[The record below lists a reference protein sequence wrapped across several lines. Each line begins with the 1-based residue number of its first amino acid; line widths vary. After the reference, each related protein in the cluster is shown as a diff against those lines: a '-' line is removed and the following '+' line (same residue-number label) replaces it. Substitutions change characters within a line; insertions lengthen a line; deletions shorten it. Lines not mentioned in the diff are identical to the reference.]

1 MTRFLGVYLCTLWC
15 LTAFQSARVRDA
27 SAAMQRGEFAAAERM
42 LRTEATEHPEDA
54 WTLSLLACSL
64 DQLKRSG
71 EAYDL
76 HRRAVKI
83 APHSPDILNNYGTH
97 LWLVED
103 YPKAEEVYSE
113 ALLAAPTYFKVLY
126 NLGTIASYAGH
137 YDRAREVLRSALSQ
151 QPKNVDILYRLASV
165 DEAARH
171 WEDAAMLLAQAAKL
185 DPKRADVQ
193 KLLAVTASELG
204 ALPDAAAAWDSYLA
218 LQPGDEIARR
228 ERAYISV
235 KMGKLEEGIAGLE
248 QCLALHPEDKVAHFE
263 LGQAQR
269 SVDTAIAIQHFDKA
283 LALDA
288 NYGAARAA
296 RGSIHYQ
303 NGNFEAALK
312 DLELAPT
319 DAATLDRLGQTYQS
333 LDRTVEAV
341 RVLQQAAQLAPA
353 DSKIVLHYGR
363 ALADAGQ
370 LEESRK
376 VIERFRQLGPEKK
389 VVVPEGLM
397 NYLSLTPEARRADY
411 SARLAAHLKAHP
423 DDAAAQ
429 IAWLKLLIEDRDLN
443 AIATAVK
450 RILALKPGAAVLAAT
465 GHLLLESGYAAAARE
480 MLQQSGVFSLDL
492 ALATFR
498 TGGPGLEILNKVPE
512 AARGSDYHLAR
523 GRMLEAAA
531 QPAAAATE
539 RQEALRILTQ
549 SAAAQPGRREIL
561 LMQATTLELLHRTA
575 DALTLLEGIAARW
588 PEWPQTW
595 AAKGVVLAMHD
606 RYSEARPA
614 LEAAFA
620 LGLQNPMARFYLARA
635 SGQQPNTDE
644 SSFAAQFFDGGLL
657 KP

>member
-1 MTRFLGVYLCTLWC
+1 MARLIGVCFCTLGC
-15 LTAFQSARVRDA
+15 LAAFQNTRVRDA

-42 LRTEATEHPEDA
+42 LRTEAAEHPEDA
-54 WTLSLLACSL
+54 WTLSLLASSL

-71 EAYDL
+71 EADDL

-83 APHSPDILNNYGTH
+83 APHSPTILNNYGTH

-103 YPKAEEVYSE
+103 YAKAEEVYSE
-113 ALLAAPTYFKVLY
+113 ALREAPTYFNVLY
-126 NLGTIASYAGH
+126 NLGTVASYAGH

-151 QPKNVDILYRLASV
+151 QPKNVDVLYRLASV
-165 DEAARH
+165 EEAARH

-185 DPKRADVQ
+185 DPNRADVQ

-204 ALPDAAAAWDSYLA
+204 ALPEALAAWDRYIA
-218 LQPGDEIARR
+218 LYPGEEIARR
-228 ERAYISV
+228 ERAYTLV
-235 KMGKLEEGIAGLE
+235 KMGKLEQGITA
-248 QCLALHPEDKVAHFE
+248 LAQYLTQYPDDKVAHFE
-263 LGQAQR
+263 MGQAQR
-269 SVDTAIAIQHFDKA
+269 TVDAAIAIQHFDKA
-283 LALDA
+283 LSLDP

-303 NGNFEAALK
+303 NGDFEAALK
-312 DLELAPT
+312 DLELAPK

-333 LDRTVEAV
+333 LDRTADAV
-341 RVLQQAAQLAPA
+341 RVLQQAAQLAPD

-370 LEESRK
+370 VDESRK
-376 VIERFRQLGPEKK
+376 MMERFRQLGPEKK
-389 VVVPEGLM
+389 AVIPEGLV

-411 SARLAAHLKAHP
+411 RARLESHLKAHP

-429 IAWLKLLIEDRDLN
+429 VAWLNLLMEDRDIN
-443 AIATAVK
+443 AIPAAVK
-450 RILALKPGAAVLAAT
+450 RILALKPDASMLVST
-465 GHLLLESGYAAAARE
+465 GHVLLESGYFAAARE
-480 MLQQSGVFSLDL
+480 MLQRSGIFSLDL
-492 ALATFR
+492 AVATFR
-498 TGGPGLEILNKVPE
+498 TGGPGLEILDKVPE

-531 QPAAAATE
+531 QPEAAAAE
-539 RQEALRILTQ
+539 RQEALRILTE
-549 SAAAQPGRREIL
+549 SAAAQPARREIL

-588 PEWPQTW
+588 PEWPQAW
-595 AAKGVVLAMHD
+595 AAKGIVLAMHD

-620 LGLQNPMARFYLARA
+620 LGFQNPVARAYLVKA
-635 SGQQPNTDE
+635 SGQPANGDE